1 MTIEKLLFMKA
12 ISESQYALGEDGEGL
27 VFSPQEALEMI
38 EVCLAMKRREESYHK
53 GVLGLSNPDTI
64 AFRKEDILK

>member
-12 ISESQYALGEDGEGL
+12 IAESQYALGEDGEGL

-38 EVCLAMKRREESYHK
+38 EICLARKRQESKLRNTY
-53 GVLGLSNPDTI
+53 GI
-64 AFRKEDILK
+64 FRNV